1 MRYTIAIIITT
12 FITLSAVAQGNK
24 KSGKN
29 VVIKYKK
36 YESFDLGNLEIEG
49 KIIAPGDLSVKERS
63 RRTFIRALF
72 EREQFDPEVR
82 NDIQNLR

>member
-1 MRYTIAIIITT
+1 MKYTIAIML
-12 FITLSAVAQGNK
+12 TLFMTVSVFAQNK

-29 VVIKYKK
+29 VLIKYKK

-63 RRTFIRALF
+63 RRTFSRALF
-72 EREQFDPEVR
+72 ERESFDAEVR

>member
-1 MRYTIAIIITT
+1 MKIIIAI
-12 FITLSAVAQGNK
+12 FISLFIATSIFAKEK
-24 KSGKN
+24 KGKN

-63 RRTFIRALF
+63 RRTFSRALF

-82 NDIQNLR
+82 TDIQNLR